1 MPRTGVTMVKKDEKP
16 TAREKRALKRRE
28 AAGKAAAVFGV
39 GKGFGEP
46 EIRPLNYRTDLIR
59 ALNHYNSAEDN
70 KTKKAWAMHYIAK
83 VDKAL
88 VKKLDDLKD
97 YEFSSLGSIC
107 RLVDRGQ
114 PLLDNELEF
123 ISKRIK
129 ELIDLA
135 DKQSKIIVVEKPVVK
150 VKAPKK
156 EELNTHVGEIL
167 GMLDDF
173 LKSDKPFDLASYL
186 KSNNVSSA
194 EAKTIPSN
202 FTKTILELEAVLKGS
217 DKVLVEGYSNI
228 GRVKLRKLLE
238 AYKSIETICAQ
249 HGVIAK
255 VPRKPRVKKEKPAS
269 KVVARVKY
277 LAESEELGVKSIHPT
292 ALVGATEV
300 WAFNVKYKKLQVY
313 RAVAGEKLSV
323 KGTTIMNYS
332 VEDSKART
340 LRRPADVANISSMT
354 KRTFAQYFNSLKTKD
369 APVNGRINS
378 ETLIIKAL

>member
-1 MPRTGVTMVKKDEKP
+1 MVKKEEKL
-16 TAREKRALKRRE
+16 TAREKRAVKRRE
-28 AAGKAAAVFGV
+28 TADKAAAVFGV

-46 EIRPLNYRTDLIR
+46 EIRPLNYRTDLIK

-70 KTKKAWAMHYIAK
+70 KTKRAWALHYIAK
-83 VDKAL
+83 IDKSL

-114 PLLDNELEF
+114 HLEDNELSF

-129 ELIDLA
+129 ELLDLA
-135 DKQSKIIVVEKPVVK
+135 SKQPTVIVDEKPAVK

-156 EELNTHVGEIL
+156 EELNTHVGEIM

-173 LKSDKPFDLASYL
+173 LKADKPFDLAAYL
-186 KSNNVSSA
+186 KSNNVSAA
-194 EAKTIPSN
+194 EAKTIPSK
-202 FTKTILELEAVLKGS
+202 FEKTIKELELVLKGS

-228 GRVKLRKLLE
+228 GRVKLKKLLDV
-238 AYKSIETICAQ
+238 YRSIEMICAQ

-277 LAESEELGVKSIHPT
+277 LAESEELGVKSVHPT
-292 ALVGATEV
+292 TLVGATEV

-323 KGTTIMNYS
+323 KGTTILNYS
-332 VEDSKART
+332 VEDSKAKT
-340 LRRPADVANISSMT
+340 LRRPADVANIGGMT
-354 KRTFAQYFNSLKTKD
+354 KRSFAQYFNSLKTKD
-369 APVNGRINS
+369 APVNGRINGD
-378 ETLIIKAL
+378 TLIIKAL